1 MKKIILFF
9 VTYLISYVSFSQA
22 PEGINYQAV
31 IRSGSGVLVAN
42 ATVAIRVQVRQTTAT
57 GTVIYQERHSVL
69 TSAQGLINMVIGGG
83 FPQVG
88 TFNGINWGMGPY
100 FVNLGVDIANG
111 ITYQDYGTQQL
122 MSVPYALYSKTSGNQ
137 LNQWR
142 YGNTVPPSTL
152 GNLGDFNLDV
162 ITGNVY
168 YKNSNTTWILT
179 GNIKGPVGPSGTTG
193 LTGAQGVQGIQ
204 GAQGAQGTQGLAGA
218 NGSNGQ
224 NTLVKTS
231 NEAAGANCTTG
242 GVKIEYGLDANING
256 TLDISEI
263 NATLTKYVC
272 NGAVGVTGAQGTQG
286 IQGAQGIQGVAGAA
300 GTNGT
305 NGVNGKNTLAK
316 TTTEVAGANCITGGI
331 KIEYGLDANNNG
343 ILDLSEINAA
353 LTKYVCN
360 GAVGTTGLAGATGPQ
375 GIQGATGPTG
385 ATGPQGL
392 QGTPG
397 SLNAWSLTGN
407 AGTNPTS
414 NFIGTTDA
422 QDWVIKTNNTERMRI
437 TSTGNVGIGTLNP
450 NSQFTISEKDNS
462 GQTETFAITD
472 ELNFKR
478 FSMRVEGTSDT
489 VYTNVRFDIY
499 PKTNTD
505 QAQFRYFLQTNTT
518 GPKTV
523 RFYRG
528 NGTFVPSA
536 IIGVDGQNSYFQNHG
551 GNFGIGTSSPL
562 GKFHVNND
570 VSGSDSSLVF
580 TNSGK
585 LGIGL
590 SNPSHTLQAQ
600 NSLGSLLL
608 SSITGATFVERAVGV
623 PLKVIM
629 GSNDNSVNYGQIELA
644 RGSGIGE
651 SAFIS
656 CIGDG
661 LNGVSSVGISFQTLG
676 LKFKVQS
683 NGNVGIGVNTPQR
696 SLHVSDVMRLEPRA
710 TAPTSPAKGDMYFD
724 STLNKLRVY
733 DGTVW
738 QNCW

>member
-1 MKKIILFF
+1 MKKQLFF
-9 VTYLISYVSFSQA
+9 LFLLLSSLAFSQA

-42 ATVAIRVQVRQTTAT
+42 TTVAIRVQVRQTTAT
-57 GTVIYQERHSVL
+57 GTVIYQERHTVL

-83 FPQVG
+83 TPQVG

-100 FVNLGVDIANG
+100 FVNLGVDITNG

-122 MSVPYALYSKTSGNQ
+122 LSVPYALYAKASGNQ

-179 GNIKGPVGPSGTTG
+179 GNIKGPVGPAGATG
-193 LTGAQGVQGIQ
+193 LTGPT
-204 GAQGAQGTQGLAGA
+204 GATGTTGAAGA
-218 NGSNGQ
+218 AGATGLTGPAGPAGATGTNGSNGK
-224 NTLVKTS
+224 NTLVKTTS
-231 NEAAGANCTTG
+231 EAVGANCTS
-242 GVKIEYGLDANING
+242 A
-256 TLDISEI
+256 
-263 NATLTKYVC
+263 
-272 NGAVGVTGAQGTQG
+272 
-286 IQGAQGIQGVAGAA
+286 
-300 GTNGT
+300 
-305 NGVNGKNTLAK
+305 
-316 TTTEVAGANCITGGI
+316 GI

-360 GAVGTTGLAGATGPQ
+360 GANGLTGPAGATGAT
-375 GIQGATGPTG
+375 GLTGPTG
-385 ATGPQGL
+385 PAGPQGL

-397 SLNAWSLTGN
+397 SQNAWSLTGN

-414 NFIGTTDA
+414 NFIGTTDV

-437 TSTGNVGIGTLNP
+437 SSGGNVGIGTSNP
-450 NSQFTISEKDNS
+450 VSKLDILGEISSRSTSSPANVFTIYDNNNL
-462 GQTETFAITD
+462 Q
-472 ELNFKR
+472 R
-478 FSMRVEGTSDT
+478 FSNDLNYTSTLTQYDFDVLSPT
-489 VYTNVRFDIY
+489 NGADVNVRF
-499 PKTNTD
+499 
-505 QAQFRYFLQTNTT
+505 FRSTNTT
-518 GPKTV
+518 GSKSIN
-523 RFYRG
+523 FMRG
-528 NGTFVPSA
+528 NGTTTVSA
-536 IIGVDGQNSYFQNHG
+536 TISVDGGNSYFQNHG
-551 GNFGIGTSSPL
+551 GNFGIGIASPL
-562 GKFHVNND
+562 GKLHVNND

-608 SSITGATFVERAVGV
+608 SSTTGATFVERVSGV

-629 GSNDNSVNYGQIELA
+629 GSNNNSINYGQIELA

-656 CIGDG
+656 CVGDG
-661 LNGVSSVGISFQTLG
+661 LDGVSSVGISFQTPG
-676 LKFKVQS
+676 LKFNVQS

-696 SLHVSDVMRLEPRA
+696 SLHVNDVMRLEPRA
-710 TAPTSPAKGDMYFD
+710 TAPTAPAKGDMYFH

-733 DGTVW
+733 DGTAW

>member
-100 FVNLGVDIANG
+100 FVNLAVDIANG

-122 MSVPYALYSKTSGNQ
+122 MSVPYALYAKTSGNQ

-142 YGNTVPPSTL
+142 YGNTAPLSTL

-179 GNIKGPVGPSGTTG
+179 GNIKGPVGP
-193 LTGAQGVQGIQ
+193 A
-204 GAQGAQGTQGLAGA
+204 
-218 NGSNGQ
+218 
-224 NTLVKTS
+224 
-231 NEAAGANCTTG
+231 
-242 GVKIEYGLDANING
+242 
-256 TLDISEI
+256 
-263 NATLTKYVC
+263 
-272 NGAVGVTGAQGTQG
+272 GAQGTQG
-286 IQGAQGIQGVAGAA
+286 IQGIAGPIGATGASGATGPQGTIGLTGPQGTAGATGLTGPA
-300 GTNGT
+300 GPAGATGANGS
-305 NGVNGKNTLAK
+305 NGKNTLVK
-316 TTTEVAGANCITGGI
+316 TTSEAAGANCTSGGV

-343 ILDLSEINAA
+343 ILDLSEINAT

-360 GAVGTTGLAGATGPQ
+360 GATGATGAS
-375 GIQGATGPTG
+375 GATGPTG
-385 ATGPQGL
+385 ATGPQGI

-397 SLNAWSLTGN
+397 SQNAWSLTGN
-407 AGTNPTS
+407 AGTNPTT

-422 QDWVIKTNNTERMRI
+422 QDWVVKTNNTERLRVN
-437 TSTGNVGIGTLNP
+437 SLGNIGIGTSNP
-450 NSQFTISEKDNS
+450 VSKLDILGEISSRSTSSPANVFTIYDNNNL
-462 GQTETFAITD
+462 Q
-472 ELNFKR
+472 R
-478 FSMRVEGTSDT
+478 FSNDLNYTPTLTQYDFDVLSPTNGTD
-489 VYTNVRFDIY
+489 VNVRF
-499 PKTNTD
+499 
-505 QAQFRYFLQTNTT
+505 FRSTNTT
-518 GPKTV
+518 GLKSIN
-523 RFYRG
+523 FMRG
-528 NGTFVPSA
+528 NGTTTVSA
-536 IIGVDGQNSYFQNHG
+536 TISVDGGNSYFQNHG

-570 VSGSDSSLVF
+570 LSGSDSSLVF

-585 LGIGL
+585 LGVGL

-608 SSITGATFVERAVGV
+608 SSTTGATFVERAVGV